1 MTKIYNHTA
10 MLLVGSLLLGGCNW
24 FEHHTSQET
33 NSQVVTDTNDTQNI
47 KVVISDIPTQRIKY
61 PYITLKAQSDTNV
74 TLKVLNQTLQQEQ
87 NRTIYTKG
95 YKQPNTN
102 EWYFYDIPLV
112 AGENNL
118 LVVASDSYIKEIHIS
133 SDANETLPLR
143 VQSDTY
149 RGIQELKATLKVDTL
164 VDVDEVY
171 WDIDGDG
178 VIDQKVKPTTYQEQN
193 LTIYTSSLSTHYTK
207 EGRYHPRVT
216 LQTKDGL
223 LFSSQDVALSL
234 DVVRDKDQKDPKGA
248 EPMDVAKEFQRAI
261 LDDDRAKVE
270 KLVGGNPN
278 LIHLL
283 YDNPHALP
291 LLKDIYS
298 SIKTWD
304 EKKWDMDGRASI
316 SYTFEINGTTYGGGM
331 ELMVANPQ
339 IDTGRNWIVDFIY

>member
-10 MLLVGSLLLGGCNW
+10 MLLVGSVLLGGCNW
-24 FEHHTSQET
+24 FEHHTSQES
-33 NSQVVTDTNDTQNI
+33 NSQAVTDTNDTQDI
-47 KVVISDIPTQRIKY
+47 DIVISDIPTQRIKY
-61 PYITLKAQSDTNV
+61 SYITLKAQSDTNV
-74 TLKVLNQTLQQEQ
+74 TLKVFNQTLQQEQ

-95 YKQPNTN
+95 YKQPNSN

-112 AGENNL
+112 VGENNL
-118 LVVASDSYIKEIHIS
+118 SVVASDSYIKEIHIS

-149 RGIQELKATLKVDTL
+149 RGIQELNATLKLDTL

-193 LTIYTSSLSTHYTK
+193 ITIYTSNLPTHYTK

-248 EPMDVAKEFQRAI
+248 EPMDVAKHYIEALVSGDRKSVERMFGYNQRMI
-261 LDDDRAKVE
+261 GYV
-270 KLVGGNPN
+270 
-278 LIHLL
+278 
-283 YDNPHALP
+283 Y
-291 LLKDIYS
+291 
-298 SIKTWD
+298 
-304 EKKWDMDGRASI
+304 
-316 SYTFEINGTTYGGGM
+316 
-331 ELMVANPQ
+331 ANPKTERFLAETYSHIISWEQVYHNSDFATVKFKIDVDSQVKDGAFEMVVIDAQ
-339 IDTGRNWIVDFIY
+339 IYTGREWIIRFFY